1 MTKPGGLGRGLGA
14 LISDNTYTV
23 KPVSVEEAVMS
34 GSVAEIEISKIVV
47 NNFQPRQDFDQE
59 ALNILAESIRQYG
72 VIQPITLRKLPDG
85 KFQII
90 SGERRFRAS
99 QLAGLE
105 KVPGFIRDTDDD
117 KMLELA
123 LVENIHREDLND
135 IEVALS
141 YRRLID
147 ECGFTQEDLSA
158 KIGKGRATV
167 TNILRLLKL
176 PDEIQNALRQRLI
189 TQGQVRPLITIDDPE
204 LQIKLFR
211 KVSEFDLSSR
221 QVEELIKNPNAYS
234 LDSDNDSDKKQLIKV
249 ERPKL
254 SDEQKSVKKS
264 FTKKFNVPVDLK
276 FDSRGEGKLI
286 FKLKSRE
293 DYDKIVDI
301 LNKVQL

>member
-23 KPVSVEEAVMS
+23 KPVSVEEAVTS

-211 KVSEFDLSSR
+211 KVSELDLSSR

-276 FDSRGEGKLI
+276 FDSCGEGKLI